1 MGIESRLIWK
11 DGQFIPFADATVHV
25 LSHTLHY
32 GLGVFEGIRAYE
44 QPDGR
49 PGVFRLDEHLE
60 RLIDS
65 ARMCHIKIP
74 YTLEELREACLE
86 TLRVNG
92 FKSAYLR
99 PLVFLGSGA
108 MGLGARDN
116 AVHVVIA
123 TWEWGAYLGADGL
136 ERGVSVAC
144 SSFSRHH
151 VNANLQ
157 RAKVVGH
164 YVNSIL
170 ARYEANDNGFD
181 EAIMLDTNGLVAEG
195 TGENIFVLRR
205 GVVTTPPVINIL
217 GGITRD
223 TTIEILRHEGV
234 EVREQQFGRDALY
247 IADEMFMVGT
257 AAEVTPIREVD
268 RREIGPPGELTKK
281 VQQIY
286 LDGVKGRVPW
296 MIDRGWIT
304 VV

>member
-1 MGIESRLIWK
+1 MGIESQLIWM
-11 DGQFIPFADATVHV
+11 DGEFIPFAEANVHV

-49 PGVFRLDEHLE
+49 PGVFRLDDHIE

-65 ARMCHIKIP
+65 ARMVRIDIP
-74 YTLEELREACLE
+74 YTHEQIRAACLE

-123 TWEWGAYLGADGL
+123 TWEWGAYLGAEGL
-136 ERGVSVAC
+136 EKGVRVAC

-195 TGENIFVLRR
+195 TGENIFVVRR
-205 GVVTTPPVINIL
+205 GVVTTPSVINIL

-223 TTIEILRHEGV
+223 TVLEILRHEGV
-234 EVREQQFGRDALY
+234 DVREQQFGRDALY

-257 AAEVTPIREVD
+257 AAEVTPIRSVD
-268 RREIGPPGELTKK
+268 RREIGPPGDVTKM
-281 VQQIY
+281 VQKIY
-286 LDGVKGRVPW
+286 LDGVMGKVDW
-296 MIDRGWIT
+296 MRDRGWIT
-304 VV
+304 HA

>member
-195 TGENIFVLRR
+195 TGENIFVVRR